1 MLIDNVAVETGQG
14 APVLDYYGNV
24 IGVVSYVPYDDNN
37 NVLSYVSPIEQ
48 VDRAVDNVL
57 KNNRYLRADLHVE
70 IKEYKKLSKDIRES
84 IDIENIKNSDVI
96 ITKVTGYAQ
105 GAGIPLN
112 SKVISINDEI
122 VNNKSELIDVLYKY
136 NSGDSVELMVE
147 VSSGVYETYT
157 LIV

>member
-1 MLIDNVAVETGQG
+1 MKLMDKLINNIKFDKKYVFFSLILVILGVITGSIFI
-14 APVLDYYGNV
+14 V
-24 IGVVSYVPYDDNN
+24 ILNSTDKNLV
-37 NVLSYVSPIEQ
+37 IEYIS
-48 VDRAVDNVL
+48 NF
-57 KNNRYLRADLHVE
+57 
-70 IKEYKKLSKDIRES
+70 
-84 IDIENIKNSDVI
+84 IENIKNSDVI

-112 SKVISINDEI
+112 SKVISINDDI
-122 VNNKSELIDVLYKY
+122 INNKSELIDVLYKY